1 MPQLFRLSGTHLCGS
16 ATRGIHLSKV
26 ALAGKVDLSAQD
38 RVLYIDEHN
47 KKSEMSLENLIQ
59 LAGSPGGR
67 SIYKVGIVGSAS
79 ELPAFKLMNARELEI
94 AVSKARHHS
103 TGQTFQRLD
112 PLNMRIESRVKEK
125 KYNFKS
131 TADKNQASVEGMLQ
145 KLERRQLKT
154 WILSFFTG
162 FSFHSENSQRA
173 RKG

>member
-1 MPQLFRLSGTHLCGS
+1 MQRAVPQLFRLSSSSTQFCGS
-16 ATRGIHLSKV
+16 ASRSIHLSKV
-26 ALAGKVDLSAQD
+26 GALAGKKTVDLSAQD

-47 KKSEMSLENLIQ
+47 NKSEMSVENLLQ
-59 LAGSPGGR
+59 LAESTEGSR
-67 SIYKVGIVGSAS
+67 SIYKVGIVGLAA

-131 TADKNQASVEGMLQ
+131 TADKNQASIETMLYAVDIRT
-145 KLERRQLKT
+145 KAMRRVQ
-154 WILSFFTG
+154 
-162 FSFHSENSQRA
+162 
-173 RKG
+173 